1 MKTCPYHNLYQ
12 AQRERERETVKLLF
26 GTRDH
31 AILDQLGQIDDHVA
45 GKRGIKAQKELF
57 FFAFRV
63 RFPTY
68 HRQHFQHLSTKTE
81 SCWDFSTLCA
91 TNGSRLAHTPWHFLL
106 ARFGS
111 KPVFDLLCAY
121 SNLHCNCKE
130 LHTTQSLSI

>member
-1 MKTCPYHNLYQ
+1 MKTCPYDNLYQ
-12 AQRERERETVKLLF
+12 AQRERERETVKILF

-57 FFAFRV
+57 FFFSPGEV
-63 RFPTY
+63 PNIPSPT
-68 HRQHFQHLSTKTE
+68 LSTKTE

-130 LHTTQSLSI
+130 LHRTQSLSI